1 MSKYKNERMS
11 DVKMDTLC
19 KVLETDER
27 VNIHIVACI
36 WQLQC
41 GTSKADQKLSFKFN
55 FTGGTLIMNID

>member
-1 MSKYKNERMS
+1 MS

-27 VNIHIVACI
+27 VNMHIVACI

-41 GTSKADQKLSFKFN
+41 GHQKQCVADQKLSFKFN